1 MAKTVLVVD
10 DDPELRQ
17 LLHSHLEA
25 NDFQVVVAGDGK
37 QMWQQISEAEVDL
50 VVLDLMLP
58 GEDGLSLCRNLR
70 ARTAL
75 PILMLSAR
83 GDEMD
88 RVIGL
93 EMGADDYIAKPFSPR
108 ELLAR
113 IRSILRRIDELGE
126 RRSPAARQLQFGK
139 WMLDLDARY
148 LINPD
153 GVVIAVSGGE
163 FKLLKLFAE
172 NPNKV
177 LSRDQLLDAIAGR
190 EAGPLDRTVDVMI
203 SRLRRRLGDDGRE
216 PALIKTLRNEGY
228 LLVTPPTH
236 SVSP

>member
-1 MAKTVLVVD
+1 MNKTVLVVD

-17 LLHSHLEA
+17 LLRDHLGTHGYDVLLASDGQEMWRQIEA
-25 NDFQVVVAGDGK
+25 AR
-37 QMWQQISEAEVDL
+37 VDL

-58 GEDGLSLCRNLR
+58 GDDGLTLCRDLR

-93 EMGADDYIAKPFSPR
+93 EVGADDYIAKPFSPR

-113 IRSILRRIDELGE
+113 IKSILRRVGE
-126 RRSPAARQLQFGK
+126 IGSQGAARESRLPLGK
-139 WMLDLDARY
+139 WLLDLDARY
-148 LINPD
+148 LIDPE
-153 GVVIAVSGGE
+153 GVVVSVSSGE

-172 NPNKV
+172 NPNRV
-177 LSRDQLLDAIAGR
+177 LTRDQLLEELAGR
-190 EAGPLDRTVDVMI
+190 EAGPHDRTVDVMV
-203 SRLRRRLGDDGRE
+203 SRLRKRLGDDGRE
-216 PALIKTLRNEGY
+216 PALIKTVRSEGY
-228 LLVTPPTH
+228 LLVAAARQP
-236 SVSP
+236 